1 MRYDFVLRSHRVVL
15 PEGEQPAS
23 VCVSDGRIVE
33 IEPYDFGGDD
43 LGDRV
48 LLPGLV
54 DTHVHINEPGRTE
67 WEGFATATRAAAAG
81 GVTTVIDMPL
91 NSVPSTVDV
100 QSLNVKRRAAEGR
113 CHVDVAFWGGAIPS
127 NVDELADLYEAGVFG
142 FKCFLADSG
151 VPEFPPL
158 DRAALDAAL
167 STVDA
172 RFLVHAEDP
181 QALREAPSS
190 RRYEDFLAS
199 RPREA
204 ENAAIAT
211 VIDAARR
218 SGRRVHVLH
227 LSSADALP
235 SLAQARRDGVQV
247 TAETCPHYLTLAAEQ
262 VPEGGTEYKC
272 CPPIREAD
280 NGRALW
286 QGLADGV
293 IDCVVSDHSPCAPDL
308 KCPDSGDFAEAWGG
322 IASLQLGLPVVWTE
336 ARRRGYQLADVV
348 RWMAQA
354 PAELAGLPRKG
365 RIAVG
370 CDADF
375 AVFAPDETFVVEP
388 DALHHR
394 HPVTPYAG
402 HTLHGVVHQTWLR
415 GCPVVGNP
423 SGQLLARGAAA

>member
-15 PEGEQPAS
+15 PQGEQPAS

-48 LLPGLV
+48 LLPGMV
-54 DTHVHINEPGRTE
+54 DTHVHVNEPGRTE
-67 WEGFATATRAAAAG
+67 WEGFGSATRAAAAG
-81 GVTTVIDMPL
+81 GVTTVVDMPL
-91 NSVPSTVDV
+91 NSVPATVDV
-100 QSLNVKRRAAEGR
+100 QALNIKRRAAEGR
-113 CHVDVAFWGGAIPS
+113 CHVDVGFWGGAVPG
-127 NVDELADLYEAGVFG
+127 NLDELADLYEAGVFG
-142 FKCFLADSG
+142 FKAFLAGSG

-167 STVDA
+167 SKVDA
-172 RFLVHAEDP
+172 LFIVHAED
-181 QALREAPSS
+181 QEALREASSS
-190 RRYEDFLAS
+190 RRYEDFLDS

-211 VIDAARR
+211 VIDAARQ
-218 SGRRVHVLH
+218 SGRRLHVLH
-227 LSSADALP
+227 LSSAEALP
-235 SLAQARRDGVQV
+235 ALAQARRDGVQV
-247 TAETCPHYLTLAAEQ
+247 TAETCPHYLALTAEQ

-280 NGRALW
+280 NQDALW

-293 IDCVVSDHSPCAPDL
+293 IDCVVSDHSPCSPEL
-308 KCPDSGDFAEAWGG
+308 KCLDSGDFAEAWGG

-336 ARRRGYQLADVV
+336 ARRRGYRLADVV
-348 RWMAQA
+348 RWMANR
-354 PAELAGLPRKG
+354 PAELAGLQRKG

-370 CDADF
+370 YDADF
-375 AVFAPDETFVVEP
+375 VAFAPDETFVVEP
-388 DALHHR
+388 DSLHHR

-402 HTLHGVVHQTWLR
+402 RTLHGVVHQTWLR
-415 GCPVVGNP
+415 GCPVAGNP
-423 SGQLLARGAAA
+423 VGHLLARGAA